1 MKKIALILFCNVL
14 LITNIIN
21 AQQNVGFGTSTPHPS
36 ALLDMT
42 STNKGLLIPRV
53 TLVALNNGT
62 TPVNA
67 PATGLLVYN
76 SAGSLTKGFYYW
88 DGTQWVM
95 VGAGSSDCETLEEA
109 YNCGGAGAGRII
121 NANSGAVEIKLASSG
136 TSNNV
141 LYIESNKGTNTAPT
155 GGVYA
160 IHSQSGAAL
169 YGELTKATN
178 PYSAIQ
184 GVTITSLTNGD
195 ISSGIS
201 GLHEGSGIGA
211 GVWGEAASNSTAGAS
226 WAVRGQGF
234 NKSFGGYFTGIN
246 YPGLW
251 ADTHD
256 PNSVAL
262 QVAAAGTDPLNDGL
276 LSIGLAQFMGS
287 PGVAPNGYG
296 ANAIINNYAGEIT
309 FAPDYGGYGY
319 LGASGISW
327 CYLYYQNAIQ
337 TSRRELKRDITYFD
351 DNINAYLMDNI
362 MAMKPSFYK
371 YKSENDTKI
380 AGAEQRTRY
389 NMHMGFILDET
400 PDFIQDN
407 SFSGIDIYSLATLGV
422 TGVQINR
429 KDIDELKEQVT
440 EIFDFGTA
448 VLNGNEIF
456 VNYNKNFN
464 ETEPIV
470 TVTPMSAVKDYYIKS
485 QTSTG
490 FTLAVEDANN
500 FKFNWIAV
508 ASKPENTK
516 KSNSQIDA
524 NLKSQLEV
532 DQAKKQDIHNTL
544 FKEGPQRTV
553 ELKGGDAS
561 KYRIARF
568 KTEKDN
574 E

>member
-53 TLVALNNGT
+53 TLVDLNNGT

-109 YNCGGAGAGRII
+109 YNCGGAGAGRTI
-121 NANSGAVEIKLASSG
+121 NVNAGHVEMILPATG
-136 TSNNV
+136 VGMTP
-141 LYIESNKGTNTAPT
+141 LYIESNKGTTAEPSAGVFAINT
-155 GGVYA
+155 
-160 IHSQSGAAL
+160 QSGVSLFGEITNTTNL
-169 YGELTKATN
+169 YSGVQGITN
-178 PYSAIQ
+178 S
-184 GVTITSLTNGD
+184 SLTGED
-195 ISSGIS
+195 ISAGLSGFHD
-201 GLHEGSGIGA
+201 GTGIGA

-226 WAVRGQGF
+226 YGVRGQGK
-234 NKSFGGYFTGIN
+234 NRSFGGYFN
-246 YPGLW
+246 AEAYPGLFVETND
-251 ADTHD
+251 AT
-256 PNSVAL
+256 SAAF
-262 QVAAAGTDPLNDGL
+262 QVASAGITPDNP
-276 LSIGLAQFMGS
+276 SILAIGHAQIEAS
-287 PGVAPNGYG
+287 PGYEGSGTHLLINSASGEITVAPETPGYG
-296 ANAIINNYAGEIT
+296 AVG
-309 FAPDYGGYGY
+309 APGTWWYRMFSEGFV
-319 LGASGISW
+319 
-327 CYLYYQNAIQ
+327 NP
-337 TSRRELKRDITYFD
+337 SRRELKRDITYFD
-351 DNINAYLMDNI
+351 DNINSYLMDNI

-400 PDFIQDN
+400 PDFVQDN
-407 SFSGIDIYSLATLGV
+407 SFSGIDIYSLATLGI

-429 KDIDELKEQVT
+429 RDIDELKEQVT

-456 VNYNKNFN
+456 VNYNKDFN
-464 ETEPIV
+464 GTEPIV

-508 ASKPENTK
+508 ASKIENTQK
-516 KSNSQIDA
+516 PNSQIDA

-532 DQAKKQDIHNTL
+532 DQAKKQDIHDAL
-544 FKEGPQRTV
+544 FHKGPQKTV
-553 ELKGGDAS
+553 ELKGADAS
-561 KYRIARF
+561 KHRVSKF
-568 KTEKDN
+568 KVEKN
-574 E
+574 KE